1 MYNNVE
7 SNILIF
13 DPAKTSRQ
21 FFIIFMNYIVYFV
34 YFFARIS
41 MTFWGIILTTNTE
54 CSRELNIF
62 YGLTVAHVLDYTFP
76 R

>member
-7 SNILIF
+7 SDILIF

-34 YFFARIS
+34 YFFAKIS
-41 MTFWGIILTTNTE
+41 MTFWGII
-54 CSRELNIF
+54 
-62 YGLTVAHVLDYTFP
+62 
-76 R
+76 